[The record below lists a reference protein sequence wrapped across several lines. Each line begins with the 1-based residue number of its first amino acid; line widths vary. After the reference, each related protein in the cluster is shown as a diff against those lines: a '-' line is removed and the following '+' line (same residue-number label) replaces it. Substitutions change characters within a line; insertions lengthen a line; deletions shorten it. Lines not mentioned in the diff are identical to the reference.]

1 MKMLAVWAVMPLALL
16 SAAVAIGAQPCT
28 PPCGYQ
34 CRAKHGDDCEAAFHQ
49 NNMWPD
55 QYIGP
60 SRRAICQSFDLM
72 TRNGW
77 RRHNLLGPAHFD
89 RTGKELSEAGRLKV
103 QWILTQAPASR
114 RTIFIE
120 RTNDAEVMAQRLE
133 SVQTIASNLSSG
145 AADVQ
150 ETDLRDWGRPAA
162 AVDAVFTGF
171 SANQMIP
178 ALPPSTTAG
187 GAVGTTAA
195 AP

>member
-1 MKMLAVWAVMPLALL
+1 MKMLAVWAVMPVALL
-16 SAAVAIGAQPCT
+16 SAAVASGAQPCT

-34 CRAKHGDDCEAAFHQ
+34 GRFTKSGDCEAAFHD
-49 NNMWPD
+49 NILWPN

-60 SRRAICQSFDLM
+60 AQRGICQSFDLM

-77 RRHNLLGPAHFD
+77 RRHNLLGPAHFQ
-89 RTGKELSEAGRLKV
+89 RNGTELSEAGRLKV

-120 RTNDAEVMAQRLE
+120 RSGDAEVMAQRLE
-133 SVQTIASNLSSG
+133 SVQTIASNMSAGS
-145 AADVQ
+145 ADVQ

-178 ALPPSTTAG
+178 ALPPSTIAG
-187 GAVGTTAA
+187 GAAGATAA

>member
-1 MKMLAVWAVMPLALL
+1 MKMLAPWAIMPAALL
-16 SAAVAIGAQPCT
+16 SAAVASAAQPCT
-28 PPCGYQ
+28 PPCGHQ
-34 CRAKHGDDCEAAFHQ
+34 GRFAKNDCEATFHD
-49 NNMWPD
+49 NVLWPN
-55 QYIGP
+55 QSVGP
-60 SRRAICQSFDLM
+60 AQRGICQSFDIM

-77 RRHNLLGPAHFD
+77 RRHNLLGPAHFQ
-89 RTGKELSEAGRLKV
+89 RNGSELSEAGRLKV
-103 QWILTQAPASR
+103 QWILTQAPAGR

-120 RTNDAEVMAQRLE
+120 RSKDAEQMAERLE
-133 SVQTIASNLSSG
+133 SVQTVASNMSTG
-145 AADVQ
+145 GVDVQ

-187 GAVGTTAA
+187 GAAGTSAAA